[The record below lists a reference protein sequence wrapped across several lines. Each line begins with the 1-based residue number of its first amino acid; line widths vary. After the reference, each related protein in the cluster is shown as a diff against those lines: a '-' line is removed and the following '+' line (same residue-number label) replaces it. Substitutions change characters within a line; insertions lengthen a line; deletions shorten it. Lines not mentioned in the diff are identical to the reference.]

1 MLMKTISLRWLR
13 RLFGKHKQ
21 SPKTFSKKRD
31 QFRKLILEDLEPRKL
46 MTSAPWLLPPVPPQ
60 GPSTFPGQ
68 SPLAGAPIPNL
79 PWIPVENNFFGPREI
94 VWISEFQPTVES
106 GSPGYF
112 RIERSNPLPP
122 LQVTFN
128 ILADSTAQ
136 KNIDYQE
143 PKSIVGFE
151 PGVSYVDVPILAIDD
166 TIAEGTESVRVVLWD
181 TSRVGTW
188 VPAHITSILIS
199 DNDFDS
205 NTTSVELLP
214 PTDGEEGFR
223 DGRLRARRTGP
234 LFEPLALPFELTLQE
249 GLIVGQDF
257 HIDPKRWSPKTN
269 LGQFLFPAGETLSSV
284 IVTVIDDSEAE
295 NTEWMNIQ
303 LLPSP
308 LGQYGIAGKPNQT
321 LKISDNDAKSS
332 ARKNQPRITQ
342 VALVNDTGISSTD
355 RITWD
360 ERIEVLVEG
369 NLSTGFLKTEFD
381 TNGDFI
387 PDAVETIE
395 KTLARFQVDPGALDP
410 DAASFIGLRSLR
422 YRSLWYSKDQTVID
436 QSPWNSFDYQ
446 VIEDPNRGLLRL
458 EDLRLRIDT
467 GNPDDRTTSD
477 PTCVVSILG
486 EYPLSDSGQSRIR
499 IEWDHTQD
507 GIADASEVLAFNQ
520 RTAQYDPRTI
530 DPNIARIPG
539 PRTLR
544 VRIVEDQT
552 GKPLVPWQSLEFT
565 IASPPQVPWI
575 VTGVAHSNSPD
586 SLRQWTLRGAVSN
599 PSLPEGTKS
608 SWLDPIASQLSIQ
621 IDTDKDDQPN
631 ATIPVTTNLDFEHVW
646 ENLSPGNY
654 TIKLRVQQWSNEVN
668 AFIPGN
674 WVQYD
679 FEVRSSEP
687 PPIPI
692 PRLRSD
698 SGASSNDRITSDP
711 TLLIEVRTS
720 GPRLWISELEIDTG
734 SKTHFISVRKS
745 TSDNATTILFFDEA
759 ISPGLQKYRIRS
771 IDIDPATNSRTTSD
785 WIDFQWTYNPQTD
798 PSMTL
803 ALLNDDD
810 ISSIDRITSIPTV
823 VGRLISKTDTVPFEL
838 SQIQI
843 DWNSDQ
849 TADDWTIPLQ
859 DGSFTI
865 RPDRVPLGQ
874 RRIAAR
880 IQWTDPY
887 RNIPLVGNWNYL
899 DFELVAPSEQTGE
912 ISNLRLLFD
921 TGRSDVDRI
930 SSLSTITGTVANPRP
945 ETQVQVDR
953 NRDGIVD
960 EEVAIDSLGR
970 FRYSPTGLQHG
981 THLFHF
987 RTIGLNDQQNA
998 LSVSPW
1004 QAFDFTYVSSTLEPL
1019 EIESLELANDSGIP
1033 QDQRSEQTA
1042 IRGRLTSLSGIGNS
1056 VVLVDLDFDRQADE
1070 TITVTNDGRFVY
1082 KPQLMSAGQVSVA
1095 FQPLRIGPLQIE
1107 DNTPDRWYSFT
1118 FVYEEQP
1125 DTPPELDELRHNVNS
1140 DTLTNEI
1147 SGKIRSQSDI
1157 DGMTIEIDTNGDSQ
1171 PDRITKATRY
1181 ADFSLKLDDLAPGDY
1196 TYRFRASAPSDSAV
1210 SMLVGSW
1217 QSISFKIANPSLQR
1231 AKITEIRLRTDDG
1244 HRDDDPGPSDPSE
1257 HDLSINQ
1264 ALAKLTSDR
1273 QASATENELRSQE
1286 SFASRS
1292 LAMRQANSDYWT
1304 QTTAATIDLQEAQT
1318 QALTKLRQHL
1328 QSSNTAEV
1336 DLPLPDE
1343 LAISWP
1349 SDTLP
1354 NLPLLISDWL
1364 PADEFMPQPPVLPL
1378 EQSVDLTVPIVIWSS
1393 NLNQAIGNE
1402 DPSGIGIDLS
1412 KDQEFQARLDQ
1423 LRKELI
1429 AEQRF
1434 IGQRASM
1441 ASQRARALYEIAI
1454 NEAQAAYRDAM
1465 SKVDLD
1471 LKKISTEDYSDI
1483 YQQFAQSSQSALA
1496 KSQSDR
1502 RGIEDRYR
1510 GIFQGLSDAQEAQ
1523 VRTAKRNRDAIF
1535 DAANRELRSILD
1547 AGQRPTAQ
1555 AIKAALLRHACQ
1567 TYDAQ
1572 HTYDQTTLDILSAF
1586 LKESYKLQRDQSREL
1601 ATVALEYNLLIAQID
1616 HVREEALA
1624 EKKRQQSLLRASTA
1638 DRFDAAVELAHHQ
1651 LQRRIAQAHA
1661 DLDKALILAEKDRR
1675 VGNESALRQYDFSVA
1690 SAVCLTL
1697 AQRNSNLG
1705 SPESF
1710 AELQKAQQ
1718 RRDLLRAWEPS
1729 QADRSLQAAELWK
1742 ESALAKITAE
1752 HHKQLAE
1759 LDNEYALKNHRLKAT
1774 LEFRNEH
1781 ARLVHSHAIELANN
1795 RLELVRANKQ
1805 SEYTQQLESRLNGID
1820 YLQGES
1826 AITQESYQKYLSAMV
1841 YTPPVLEYLT
1851 GDWIWIDNTF
1861 VASVW
1866 GSGIVPAVTGFQITR
1881 GQSIAMAQLLHQFET
1896 KRISID
1902 QGFYN
1907 QRDSLE
1913 DAWVKCVE
1921 SLTERSKANEFQLHQ
1936 QYHLT
1941 VANADHSDAIAQVDR
1956 EGHYDLAMARTSKDL
1971 ECKSNEL
1978 DLRIERLQTTA
1989 WLEYQRSIQQIE
2001 VNRII
2006 THWDRYLRAVQK
2018 WHDAEA
2024 SPWTDAVNS
2033 QAIATRNLS
2042 VRKLQI
2048 ELERAR
2054 EQSNRS
2060 NIDRLESLEVRLHS
2074 DSQAVSSEQEFT
2086 QDKIEARKELSR
2098 ALAATKLRFATQTAG
2113 VSQLTPFGLK
2123 LARPDVPSPKLLPL
2137 KLETANTTAFADI
2150 QLAQAQL
2157 TASTSRAEAKYSHS
2171 LSLNQ
2176 LGDDYFAGMLDWD
2189 QYTQRLALI
2198 DRIYYDRQQMIEA
2211 ELVETSR
2218 NIDNELRSK
2227 RAEVVRML
2235 SIEQELAKP
2244 IEAQW
2249 NWLEDVPRLTSS
2261 SQAHTELATATQ
2273 VAQDLYARRMADLI
2287 VAHQEDISSNQSRR
2301 DIDLSRIHYDTIQSD
2316 NLSSESD
2323 RIALLDAQGTFR
2335 LQQLQSRSDY
2345 EKRMLQKQAS
2355 DLEKI
2360 YRKLDPNTRVL
2371 IQEQAQAI
2379 LLQQSSS
2386 REALAWKELSD
2397 SVAGRA
2403 DQSEIMR
2410 RNRQTVDQIH
2420 QTQMQVEKETSRLN
2434 KNATVDRARFEVQWM
2449 VATQKAINAF
2459 QKTEVL
2465 VQSSYDQRS
2474 QGSLDEL
2481 NRQLLEQRTQRAER
2495 IGEIWKSYYLGI
2507 HPDSGVISASLRRE
2521 LDNWLGLR
2529 IQLEPLTAAAW
2540 RLQPAFDNGLMN
2552 FGKESA
2558 NDSLL
2563 KGIQEVRALE
2573 ATHRTESQVGFVTAI
2588 GQAKTKRIEETWDS
2602 NMQRV
2607 QSTTDADRIRAE
2619 QLHTSLMT
2627 QKNASQ
2633 LLQVQSNNS
2642 KDQLELAQ
2650 AQEDQAQGINS
2661 IAQANRIEKQYQLR
2675 LRQASIDYQK
2685 TWARAQGLYFV
2696 ATARGKADQLQQ
2708 ASSEDPRSTIL
2719 AAHADGYAKWIQQVA
2734 SDYVDWVV
2742 AREDAQFNHSHRM
2755 MILDQ
2760 ERQVENKVTENN
2772 FAIENENHQRKV
2784 QRDKAD
2790 LALEYSMQDL
2800 QDHYDSIQLQRQFD
2814 LEHQLLVLSGESK
2827 FLQAVEHAES
2837 TAQLMKLRRYT
2848 GFEQAREKGL
2858 LVAEAKY
2865 AQALGDSFSL
2875 KTWKERTG
2883 KLSAEVA
2890 LEDQKRSQRQ
2900 NIDLIRLDAQLERT
2914 LSQMDRT
2921 RTDGIALTRFEYQID
2936 AIASSG
2942 ELALEQNSA
2951 DSRWRTATA
2960 TARIDAR
2967 KQLRQAFHGTWSEF
2981 MVAIAEHEL
2990 ENLENWNEVQ
3000 ERLIHGRAQAD
3011 SLYTTTIAQAQL
3023 DAARAISLA
3032 DSSMKISQGQQNLE
3046 SLEQRSDAQVD
3057 FLLGI
3062 HLATNQYIDEFT
3074 TLERTYADRVATTE
3088 LIFRKDFDY
3097 STYQA
3102 RLQEAKKVHEDS
3114 LNSTRMQW
3122 NQKRFEAVADLRL
3135 AKADIQKSDR
3145 MTLIARESVQAKQV
3159 RDSRRELNFK
3169 EANAYR
3175 LSDQTWASVEK
3186 EFALQT
3192 TAIESDMAMDLDCQL
3207 ESTWSE
3213 FYLDIARARN
3223 ESIRSRALAIESK
3236 IRKQSQQQAD
3246 HEILQG
3252 SIEWAFD
3259 SGEWLASDRA
3269 RQTVAQLDWSL
3280 EQISIQALRGLA
3292 LASPSGDVPVAIP
3305 TPDAIDHPQS
3315 PRMDRRYDL
3324 GYVPNAWSPF
3334 GDPFSWQD
3342 TGFLAWIRSPQEQF
3356 AKSFWGID
3364 SLSYSAERS
3373 AQKEP
3378 SEGVCIA
3385 DGVLITSD
3393 QVDGMTDAIV
3403 TPTQAMVPKS
3413 PLTVDALAN
3422 VDHEQL
3428 VGVVDWLDLK
3438 GRISSAA
3445 ERPDYS
3451 ELTLDRSLVWNPVEL
3466 PQKDFEAHRESQARF
3481 FVNDQAQWNAFLRY
3495 ANETYGAIHRADA
3508 KPELQAWLSK
3518 YRKHVQGGFD
3528 QTRFELISKHETSRI
3543 SERYDKVFEERGVVY
3558 WKHSIGIEPSR
3569 IEGAPRMRTAKTA
3582 IGKLDS
3588 HGWVYLPS
3596 GNRVLYSALRKWADQ
3611 LILANSDQASSLIDG
3626 LISPFSI
3633 DPSSKQYGIFIG
3645 GTGMHMFGVGNVER
3659 LYNLYQGT
3667 KFYYGGVGNPIEYDS
3682 IWNAYADNGCGYG
3695 WTAILDRIEAD
3706 IIANYRGHQKVHI
3719 FGWSRGAAM
3728 GIEFVGRMARYGIEV
3743 EFLGLFDPVYSYVL
3757 PGQSSALVHWT
3768 PSGRAGNY
3776 VSALPKTNIEAI
3788 GTIYAANEDRSFF
3801 PATRLYPNGLTRLKM
3816 MKSPG
3821 GHGEIGGH
3829 FLSNLILQRLNMRAM
3844 VDLAQQEGGVDF
3856 DFQGIEHD
3864 LVGIFASPLTRK
3876 MQLESIGKPVTLSQG
3891 LTKGRVALGIEN
3903 WRPMSDEQYYRA
3915 LIDCTASQWKP
3926 GGMGFQK
3933 DNYSGLIAYS
3943 LELKWN
3949 VGEIRQTPYTHYRR
3963 NLQWCALELWD
3974 LEFLRDD
3981 KGNYIL
3987 TEPHKESIRELYR
4000 LKIDPKTGDWKR

>member
-21 SPKTFSKKRD
+21 SPNTVSKKRD
-31 QFRKLILEDLEPRKL
+31 QLRKLILEDLEPRKL
-46 MTSAPWLLPPVPPQ
+46 MTSAPWLLPPVLPQ
-60 GPSTFPGQ
+60 GPSSLPGQ
-68 SPLAGAPIPNL
+68 APFAGAPIQNL
-79 PWIPVENNFFGPREI
+79 PWIPVENNFFGPREL

-106 GSPGYF
+106 GPAGYF

-136 KNIDYQE
+136 KNVDYQE

-234 LFEPLALPFELTLQE
+234 LSEPLALPFELTLQE

-269 LGQFLFPAGETLSSV
+269 QGQFLFPAGETLSSV

-295 NTEWMNIQ
+295 NTEWLNIQ
-303 LLPSP
+303 LLASP
-308 LGQYGIAGKPNQT
+308 LGQYKIAGKPNQT
-321 LKISDNDAKSS
+321 LRITDNDTKSS
-332 ARKNQPRITQ
+332 AQGNQPRITQ

-395 KTLARFQVDPGALDP
+395 KTPARFQVDPGSLDLGT
-410 DAASFIGLRSLR
+410 ANLVGLRSLR
-422 YRSLWYSKDQTVID
+422 YRTVWYSKDQTIID
-436 QSPWNSFDYQ
+436 PSPWNSFDYQ

-467 GNPDDRTTSD
+467 DNPDDRMTND
-477 PTCVVSILG
+477 PTCMVSILG
-486 EYPLSDSGQSRIR
+486 EYLSSDTGQSKIR
-499 IEWDHTQD
+499 LEWDHTQD
-507 GIADASEVLAFNQ
+507 GIADASELLAFNQ
-520 RTAQYDPRTI
+520 RTALYDPRTI
-530 DPNIARIPG
+530 DPNFARIPG

-565 IASPPQVPWI
+565 IANPPQVPWI
-575 VTGVAHSNSPD
+575 VTGVSHSNPPD
-586 SLRQWTLRGAVSN
+586 SPRQWSLRGAVSN
-599 PSLPEGTKS
+599 PSLPEGTKG
-608 SWLDPIASQLSIQ
+608 SWMDPISSQLSIQ

-631 ATIPVTTNLDFEHVW
+631 ATIPVTSNLDFEHVL
-646 ENLSPGNY
+646 ENLSPGSY
-654 TIKLRVQQWSNEVN
+654 TIKLRVQQWSNEAN
-668 AFIPGN
+668 AFITGN

-679 FEVRSSEP
+679 FEVPLSEP
-687 PPIPI
+687 PPVPI

-698 SGASSNDRITSDP
+698 TGASSNDRITSDP
-711 TLLIEVRTS
+711 TLLIEVGTS
-720 GPRLWISELEIDTG
+720 GPRLWLSELEIDTG
-734 SKTHFISVRKS
+734 LKTHFIPVRRS
-745 TSDNATTILFFDEA
+745 TDSNATTILFFDET
-759 ISPGLQKYRIRS
+759 ILPGSHKYKIRTKN
-771 IDIDPATNSRTTSD
+771 IDPATNLQTASD
-785 WIDFQWTYNPQTD
+785 WVDFQWTYNPQTD

-803 ALLNDDD
+803 ALLNDDG

-823 VGRLISKTDTVPFEL
+823 VGHLIPKTDTVPFEL

-843 DWNSDQ
+843 DWNADQ

-874 RRIAAR
+874 RRIGAR
-880 IQWTDPY
+880 FHWTDPY

-921 TGRSDVDRI
+921 TGRSDIDRI
-930 SSLSTITGTVANPRP
+930 SSLSTITGLVANPRL
-945 ETQVQVDR
+945 ETQIQVDR

-960 EEVAIDSLGR
+960 DEVAIDSSGR

-998 LSVSPW
+998 WSFSPW

-1019 EIESLELANDSGIP
+1019 EIESLQLANDSGVP
-1033 QDQRSEQTA
+1033 QDQRSEQAT
-1042 IRGRLTSLSGIGNS
+1042 ILGRLTSLSGIGNS

-1070 TITVTNDGRFVY
+1070 TVTVADDGRFVY

-1118 FVYEEQP
+1118 FVYEDQP
-1125 DTPPELDELRHNVNS
+1125 DTPPELYGIRHDLNS

-1171 PDRITKATRY
+1171 SDRITKATRY
-1181 ADFSLKLDDLAPGDY
+1181 ADFSLKLDDLEPGDY
-1196 TYRFRASAPSDSAV
+1196 TYRFRASAPSDSTA

-1217 QSISFKIANPSLQR
+1217 QSISFKIADPSLQR
-1231 AKITEIRLRTDDG
+1231 AKITELRLRTDDG
-1244 HRDDDPGPSDPSE
+1244 HRNDDPAPSDPSE

-1264 ALAKLTSDR
+1264 ALAKLASDR
-1273 QASATENELRSQE
+1273 QTIATENELRTQE
-1286 SFASRS
+1286 SLASRS

-1304 QTTAATIDLQEAQT
+1304 QTTAATIDLQEAQS
-1318 QALTKLRQHL
+1318 QALARLRQHL

-1343 LAISWP
+1343 LAILWP
-1349 SDTLP
+1349 SDSLP
-1354 NLPLLISDWL
+1354 NLPLLVSDWL
-1364 PADEFMPQPPVLPL
+1364 PADEFMPQPPVLPP
-1378 EQSVDLTVPIVIWSS
+1378 EQSADLTVPKVIWSS
-1393 NLNQAIGNE
+1393 NLNQAFGNE
-1402 DPSGIGIDLS
+1402 DPSGIGGDLS
-1412 KDQEFQARLDQ
+1412 KDQEFQTRLDQ

-1434 IGQRASM
+1434 VGQRASM

-1454 NEAQAAYRDAM
+1454 NEAQSAYREEM
-1465 SKVDLD
+1465 SKIDLD
-1471 LKKISTEDYSDI
+1471 LKKVTSDDYSDI
-1483 YQQFAQSSQSALA
+1483 YQEFAQSSQDALA

-1502 RGIEDRYR
+1502 RGIEHRYR
-1510 GIFQGLSDAQEAQ
+1510 TIFIGLSDAQEEQ
-1523 VRTAKRNRDAIF
+1523 VRTAQRNRDAIF

-1555 AIKAALLRHACQ
+1555 AIKAALLRHARQ

-1572 HTYDQTTLDILSAF
+1572 HTYDQTTLDIQSAF

-1601 ATVALEYNLLIAQID
+1601 ATVALEYNLLRAQID
-1616 HVREEALA
+1616 HDREEALA

-1638 DRFDAAVELAHHQ
+1638 DHYDAAVELVHHQ
-1651 LQRRIAQAHA
+1651 LQGRIAQAQA
-1661 DLDKALILAEKDRR
+1661 DLDKSLILAEKDRR
-1675 VGNESALRQYDFSVA
+1675 MGNESALRQYDFSVA

-1742 ESALAKITAE
+1742 ENALAKIIAE
-1752 HHKQLAE
+1752 HLKQVAE
-1759 LDNEYALKNHRLKAT
+1759 LDDQYALKTHRLKAT

-1781 ARLVHSHAIELANN
+1781 ARLGHSHAIELANN

-1805 SEYTQQLESRLNGID
+1805 SEYTQKLESRLNGID

-1841 YTPPVLEYLT
+1841 YTPPVLEHLT

-1861 VASVW
+1861 VGSVW

-1881 GQSIAMAQLLHQFET
+1881 SQSIAMAQLLHQFET

-1902 QGFYN
+1902 QNFYN
-1907 QRDSLE
+1907 QRDTLE
-1913 DAWVKCVE
+1913 DTWTKSVE
-1921 SLTERSKANEFQLHQ
+1921 SLAERSNANEFQLHQ
-1936 QYHLT
+1936 QYHLA
-1941 VANADHSDAIAQVDR
+1941 VANAEHSDAIAQVDR
-1956 EGHYDLAMARTSKDL
+1956 QGDYDLAIARAA
-1971 ECKSNEL
+1971 EEFQCKSNEL
-1978 DLRIERLQTTA
+1978 DLRIERLQATS

-2006 THWDRYLRAVQK
+2006 THWDRYLRAVRK

-2024 SPWTDAVNS
+2024 SPWTEAVTS
-2033 QAIATRNLS
+2033 QATATRNLS
-2042 VRKLQI
+2042 IRKLQI

-2060 NIDRLESLEVRLHS
+2060 NFDRLESLEVRLQS
-2074 DSQAVSSEQEFT
+2074 DSHAASAEQEFT
-2086 QDKIEARKELSR
+2086 QEKIEAKKELGG
-2098 ALAATKLRFATQTAG
+2098 ALAAAKLRFATQTAG
-2113 VSQLTPFGLK
+2113 VSQLTSFGLNISK
-2123 LARPDVPSPKLLPL
+2123 SDVTTPNLLPL
-2137 KLETANTTAFADI
+2137 KLETANTTAFADT

-2157 TASTSRAEAKYSHS
+2157 TASTNKAEAKYSHS
-2171 LSLNQ
+2171 LSVNQ
-2176 LGDDYFAGMLDWD
+2176 LGNDYVAGMLDWD

-2198 DRIYYDRQQMIEA
+2198 DRIYYDRQQLIDA

-2218 NIDNELRSK
+2218 QIDNELRAK

-2235 SIEQELAKP
+2235 SIEHELAKP

-2249 NWLEDVPRLTSS
+2249 SWLEDVPKLTSS
-2261 SQAHTELATATQ
+2261 NQAHVELATAIQ

-2287 VAHQEDISSNQSRR
+2287 IAHQEDVSSIQSRR
-2301 DIDLSRIHYDTIQSD
+2301 DIDLGRIHYDTLQSD
-2316 NLSSESD
+2316 SLSSESD
-2323 RIALLDAQGTFR
+2323 QIALLDAQEAFR
-2335 LQQLQSRSDY
+2335 LQQVQSRSEY
-2345 EKRMLQKQAS
+2345 EKSMLQKQAS

-2360 YRKLDPNTRVL
+2360 YRKLDPNTRAL

-2379 LLQQSSS
+2379 LLQQSNL
-2386 REALAWKELSD
+2386 REARAWKEFSD
-2397 SVAGRA
+2397 SVARRA
-2403 DQSEIMR
+2403 DQSELTR

-2420 QTQMQVEKETSRLN
+2420 QTQLQLEKETSLLN
-2434 KNATVDRARFEVQWM
+2434 KNSTVDRTRFEAHWM
-2449 VATQKAINAF
+2449 VATQKATHAF
-2459 QKTEVL
+2459 DKTEVL

-2474 QGSLDEL
+2474 QGALDEL
-2481 NRQLLEQRTQRAER
+2481 NRQLLEQRTQRAEQ
-2495 IGEIWKSYYLGI
+2495 IGEIWKSYYLRI
-2507 HPDSGVISASLRRE
+2507 HPDSGIISGSLRAE

-2529 IQLEPLTAAAW
+2529 IQPEPLTAAAW
-2540 RLQPAFDNGLMN
+2540 RLQPALDNGLMN
-2552 FGKESA
+2552 LGKESA
-2558 NDSLL
+2558 NDTLL
-2563 KGIQEVRALE
+2563 IRIQDVRAIE

-2602 NMQRV
+2602 NTLRV
-2607 QSTTDADRIRAE
+2607 QSTTDADRILAQ
-2619 QLHTSLMT
+2619 QLHTSLVA

-2633 LLQVQSNNS
+2633 LLQVQFNIS
-2642 KDQLELAQ
+2642 KDQLELEQ

-2661 IAQANRIEKQYQLR
+2661 IDQANRIERQYQLR
-2675 LRQASIDYQK
+2675 LEQASIDYQK
-2685 TWARAQGLYFV
+2685 TWARAQALYFV
-2696 ATARGKADQLQQ
+2696 ATARGKADQLRQ
-2708 ASSEDPRSTIL
+2708 ASSEDLRSKIL
-2719 AAHADGYAKWIQQVA
+2719 AAHADGYAKWIQQVS

-2755 MILDQ
+2755 LILDQ
-2760 ERQVENKVTENN
+2760 ERQVGVKVAENN
-2772 FAIENENHQRKV
+2772 YAIENEMHRRKV

-2790 LALEYSMQDL
+2790 LAFEYSIQDL
-2800 QDHYDSIQLQRQFD
+2800 QKKYDSIQLQRQFD
-2814 LEHQLLVLSGESK
+2814 FEHQLLVLSGESK

-2858 LVAEAKY
+2858 LVAEARY
-2865 AQALGDSFSL
+2865 EQTLSDSLSQ
-2875 KTWKERTG
+2875 KTWKDRTG
-2883 KLSAEVA
+2883 KLSADVA
-2890 LEDQKRSQRQ
+2890 LEDQKKSQRQ
-2900 NIDLIRLDAQLERT
+2900 SIDLIRIDTQLERT
-2914 LSQMDRT
+2914 LSELDRT
-2921 RTDGIALTRFEYQID
+2921 RTDRIALARFEYQID

-2951 DSRWRTATA
+2951 DSRWRIAAA

-2967 KQLRQAFHGTWSEF
+2967 EQLQQALHGTWSEF
-2981 MVAIAEHEL
+2981 MVAMAEHEL
-2990 ENLENWNEVQ
+2990 ENLETWNDVQ
-3000 ERLIHGRAQAD
+3000 DQLIHGRAQAD

-3032 DSSMKISQGQQNLE
+3032 DSSMRNSQSQQNLE
-3046 SLEQRSDAQVD
+3046 SFERRSVAQID
-3057 FLLGI
+3057 FLSRI
-3062 HLATNQYIDEFT
+3062 CVATNQYVDEFT

-3097 STYQA
+3097 PTYQT
-3102 RLQEAKKVHEDS
+3102 RLQEAKKLHEDS

-3122 NQKRFEAVADLRL
+3122 NQKRLEAVAELRR
-3135 AKADIQKSDR
+3135 AKADVQKSDR
-3145 MTLIARESVQAKQV
+3145 MALIARESIQAKQV
-3159 RDSRRELNFK
+3159 RDSRKELNIK

-3175 LSDQTWASVEK
+3175 ISDQTWALVEK
-3186 EFALQT
+3186 EFTLQT
-3192 TAIESDMAMDLDCQL
+3192 SAIGSDMAMDLDCQL
-3207 ESTWSE
+3207 ESSWSE

-3223 ESIRSRALAIESK
+3223 ESIRSRAMAIESK
-3236 IRKQSQQQAD
+3236 TLRQSQQQAD

-3259 SGEWLASDRA
+3259 SGEWLASDLA
-3269 RQTVAQLDWSL
+3269 RQTVAQLDWAL

-3292 LASPSGDVPVAIP
+3292 LASPSSDVPVAIP

-3324 GYVPNAWSPF
+3324 VYVPNAWSPF

-3356 AKSFWGID
+3356 AKSFWGIE

-3393 QVDGMTDAIV
+3393 QVDGVADAIV

-3413 PLTVDALAN
+3413 PLTIDALATL
-3422 VDHEQL
+3422 DREQL
-3428 VGVVDWLDLK
+3428 VGMIDWLELK

-3451 ELTLDRSLVWNPVEL
+3451 ELTLDRSIVWNPLGL
-3466 PQKDFEAHRESQARF
+3466 PTKEFEAQRESQARF
-3481 FVNDQAQWNAFLRY
+3481 FVNDQSQWNTFLTY
-3495 ANETYGAIHRADA
+3495 ANETYGAIHRAAA
-3508 KPELQAWLSK
+3508 KPELQVWLSK

-3528 QTRFELISKHETSRI
+3528 QTRSELISKHQPSKV
-3543 SERYDKVFEERGVVY
+3543 SECYDKVFEEQGVVY
-3558 WKHSIGIEPSR
+3558 WKHTIGIEPSR

-3588 HGWVYLPS
+3588 YGWVYLPS
-3596 GNRVLYSALRKWADQ
+3596 GKRVLYSALRKWADQ
-3611 LILANSDQASSLIDG
+3611 LILANSDQTSSLIDG

-3633 DPSSKQYGIFIG
+3633 DPGSKQYGIFIG

-3682 IWNAYADNGCGYG
+3682 IWNAYADSGCGYG

-3768 PSGRAGNY
+3768 PGGRAGNY
-3776 VSALPKTNIEAI
+3776 VAALPNTNIDAI

-3821 GHGEIGGH
+3821 AHGEIGGH
-3829 FLSNLILQRLNMRAM
+3829 FLSNLILQRLNLRAM
-3844 VDLAQQEGGVDF
+3844 VELAHQEGGVVF

-3876 MQLESIGKPVTLSQG
+3876 MQLESIGKPVTLSEG

-3915 LIDCTASQWKP
+3915 LIDFTESQWKP

-3943 LELKWN
+3943 LELRWN
-3949 VGEIRQTPYTHYRR
+3949 FGEIRQTPYTHYRR

-3974 LEFLRDD
+3974 LEFLHDD

-3987 TEPHKESIRELYR
+3987 TELQKESIRELYR